1 MSFLILDD
9 YTVPGFGLNVGISS
23 QFKDEDA
30 SGESSSTAKADKGKK
45 GKKLEVRL
53 SLRFKDAND
62 LRELMRVAEATQSG
76 DGKIYT
82 ITNDT
87 ANAAGMRQGRFT
99 GSFKADEDEKLRMW
113 SISFTLAEHKS
124 VPEMAEARQTAKPA
138 ATQAS
143 QGAPVGAQEEEE
155 KEESLTA
162 TEIILKYLNE
172 KIGPE
177 SEE

>member
-9 YTVPGFGLNVGISS
+9 YTVPGFGLNMSIGA

-30 SGESSSTAKADKGKK
+30 SGETSSTAKADKGKK

-62 LRELMRVAEATQSG
+62 LSELMRIAEATENG

-99 GSFKADEDEKLRMW
+99 GNLKVDEDEKLRMW
-113 SISFTLAEHKS
+113 SISFTLAEHVS
-124 VPEMAEARQTAKPA
+124 VPEMEEARQGTRA
-138 ATQAS
+138 ASTQTNTGAS
-143 QGAPVGAQEEEE
+143 VGSDEEE
-155 KEESLTA
+155 KEEELSSI
-162 TEIILKYLNE
+162 EKVLKYLNE

-177 SEE
+177 NEE